1 MHSIFAAFGWALLA
15 QLRLRMLLLTLL
27 PFLVALAVWGVGL
40 WLGLQP
46 MIDWIQAWFV
56 QNDGFQTSR
65 NLLEWAGLDAL
76 MTVIVP
82 LLAMWLL
89 LPLMIVTAL
98 LFVGMLAMPV
108 ITRFVSDKHFPALER
123 RKGGSFGGSVAI
135 SLSSF
140 LLFALLWLLTLPLA
154 AFPPLT
160 FIVQPLLWG
169 WLTYRVMVYDAL
181 SEHADQEERKQLMR
195 THRWPLLV
203 IGILTGLMGA
213 APTLLWFGGVVAA
226 VLTVILLPLLA
237 AVAIWL
243 YILVFVFSGLWFQ
256 YYCLGALARQR
267 GNEQGQQPGTLVIG
281 EESSEAS
288 SA

>member
-1 MHSIFAAFGWALLA
+1 MHPILASFGWALLA

-27 PFLVALAVWGVGL
+27 PFLVALVVWGVGL

-46 MIDWIQAWFV
+46 MIDWLQAWFV
-56 QNDGFQTSR
+56 ANNGFEVSR
-65 NLLEWAGLDAL
+65 SVLEWVGLDTL

-82 LLAMWLL
+82 LLAMWML

-98 LFVGMLAMPV
+98 IFVGTLAMPV
-108 ITRFVSDKHFPALER
+108 ITRFVSDKHYPGLDR
-123 RKGGSFGGSVAI
+123 RNGGTFWGSVGI
-135 SLSSF
+135 SASSF

-154 AFPPLT
+154 AIPPLT

-181 SEHADQEERKQLMR
+181 SEHADQTERKQLMR
-195 THRWPLLV
+195 AHRWPLLTIGV
-203 IGILTGLMGA
+203 ITGLMGA

-226 VLTVILLPLLA
+226 VLTVVLLPLLA
-237 AVAIWL
+237 ALAIWL

-256 YYCLGALARQR
+256 YYCLDALARQR
-267 GNEQGQQPGTLVIG
+267 EKELGAQPGTLAITEG
-281 EESSEAS
+281 A
-288 SA
+288 A